1 LELGSN
7 KKKNRPGKS
16 QTKAQTQK
24 RTNPNKSWRRKKL
37 NPNMAQNLNKLLTDI
52 ESTKAK
58 LARKEQLMKDMAFL
72 SQGLGSMSLH
82 EEDITIV

>member
-1 LELGSN
+1 
-7 KKKNRPGKS
+7 
-16 QTKAQTQK
+16 
-24 RTNPNKSWRRKKL
+24 
-37 NPNMAQNLNKLLTDI
+37 MAQNLNKLLTDI